1 VAETRSA
8 RALAALKAEAAEL
21 ATRVARIQEL
31 ADQVVAGS
39 EQERLRLDLRRVIP
53 RGSEVLTV
61 VRPPADGQSEV
72 RLFYRNRRDE
82 TVEVTTA
89 VADLLDLAL
98 AEHDEGASIALP
110 ATTIDP
116 ANTVVT
122 QLSRALHRRPG
133 ALHHSEL
140 TNVA

>member
-1 VAETRSA
+1 MSVVAEARSA

-39 EQERLRLDLRRVIP
+39 EQERLRLELRRVIP

-61 VRPPADGQSEV
+61 VRPPADGQSKV
-72 RLFYRNRRDE
+72 RVFYRNRQGE
-82 TVEVTTA
+82 TVKVTTA
-89 VADLLDLAL
+89 VADLLDLDL
-98 AEHDEGASIALP
+98 AAHDEGSGIALP

-116 ANTVVT
+116 AYTVVSR
-122 QLSRALHRRPG
+122 LARALHRRPTPS
-133 ALHHSEL
+133 ATAS
-140 TNVA
+140 

>member
-1 VAETRSA
+1 VSVVAEARSA

-61 VRPPADGQSEV
+61 VRPPADGQSKV
-72 RLFYRNRRDE
+72 RVFYRNRQGE

-98 AEHDEGASIALP
+98 AAHDEGSGIALP

-116 ANTVVT
+116 AYTS
-122 QLSRALHRRPG
+122 SRGSPAHFIAAP
-133 ALHHSEL
+133 APSA
-140 TNVA
+140 TAS